1 MKTIEAAEVAGLI
14 EEADDDL
21 FDAGRLAGRSA
32 PAARYS
38 ASQGAEK
45 YLRALC
51 EAADRPAG
59 VMWDIGKVFE
69 TVKDIGELSAVSD
82 QIAVLALFTT
92 PAKAGDGRT
101 SRMTDVMYAAKKV
114 RWAVRKAFNIVEAE
128 PTAPEPGLGEP
139 GCASSE
145 VIDSAIIDNGD
156 DGIPTVLPD
165 DPNLMTQMPSDM
177 TLPFDQTNADRSRS
191 GSRRH
196 DGDSQDVRSGR
207 STDERGS
214 SFVKVFLMCERCGV
228 RIPRTRQTA
237 TGQIPCAMC
246 GRPMK
251 LQK

>member
-1 MKTIEAAEVAGLI
+1 MKTIEATEVAGLI

-59 VMWDIGKVFE
+59 VMWDIGKVYG
-69 TVKDIGELSAVSD
+69 TVRDIGELAAIEEQV
-82 QIAVLALFTT
+82 ALLATFTT
-92 PAKAGDGRT
+92 PSKAGDGRT
-101 SRMTDVMYAAKKV
+101 SRMADVMYAAKMV
-114 RWAVRKAFNIVEAE
+114 RWAVRKAFDIVEPE
-128 PTAPEPGLGEP
+128 PVAPEPGSGEP

-145 VIDSAIIDNGD
+145 VIDSAIIDGGD
-156 DGIPTVLPD
+156 DNIPTVLPD

-177 TLPFDQTNADRSRS
+177 TLPFDQTNADRGRPE
-191 GSRRH
+191 SRRRE
-196 DGDSQDVRSGR
+196 GDFHDVRPGR
-207 STDERGS
+207 SNDERGS
-214 SFVKVFLMCERCGV
+214 SFVKVFLVCDRCGV